1 MLYGTKVF
9 SSPSLGNIRF
19 SYTDTNFYKKKTNKV
34 PKNKPDTHL
43 DYKELFKYYYKNKVE
58 DKNIKDSH
66 HEINKYYLE
75 CQKNVKN
82 YFLNDNNKFGLRFE
96 GNKKL
101 ENYSLN
107 KFNNIFN
114 KACSAREKILQN
126 QMLNYY
132 YPKDNNDKLMGEK
145 MKLTPIPSKR
155 FDFMKNENE
164 KNEYLKAKRSAVCMR
179 RLEYTHGLKKNNS
192 QEFGRTNNKNINNS
206 IDFWSILKG
215 AVLII
220 EDWWLKILNK
230 RDKYFENDND
240 EYYFINNLTEK
251 DSTNSIE
258 KNILDNLNNYNDNNQ
273 YIIDDWLSKQTR
285 RMIKKNEQNNNFI
298 NDNNIYSIGNNKKL
312 VNLKS
317 KHNYKNRANNNI
329 IVLNSKNNS
338 ANLFKSN
345 RRYKN
350 NDKIKDINNKKNHKN
365 RQQNPIKI
373 IQKSNA
379 SQLEYKTNVQ
389 TIISPSNY
397 LQNYFKDYCLHN
409 NGKNNNNTC
418 SHRDLKSFEFIQ
430 NKYHKNKYLSP
441 SISNNDINIDFNID
455 ADADGDADTN
465 VNMINQDGL
474 DNNVKKDEIIIQE
487 INNIEEKKDPA
498 RNILRSHKSKSQNHL
513 NNNKRNEKNKNKV
526 KKDLSSE
533 IEPIREDD
541 MINILHNDNL
551 YTYDNKT
558 KKYIIKYNIIKNE
571 HHDNNNQISERSS
584 MDGSIDEII
593 TKRLKDIHNNNEKY
607 AQRILKAYNQV
618 KFYKSYSV
626 EKGKF
631 FNNNQM
637 NTFKSANFFKNH

>member
-1 MLYGTKVF
+1 MFHSTKVF

-19 SYTDTNFYKKKTNKV
+19 SYTDTNFYKKKTNEA
-34 PKNKPDTHL
+34 PKNKSDVHL

-58 DKNIKDSH
+58 DKNLKDSH

-96 GNKKL
+96 GNKEL

-114 KACSAREKILQN
+114 KACSTREKILQN

-132 YPKDNNDKLMGEK
+132 YPKDNSDKLMGEK

-155 FDFMKNENE
+155 YDFMKNENE

-179 RLEYTHGLKKNNS
+179 RLEYTHGLKKNKS
-192 QEFGRTNNKNINNS
+192 QEFSRSNYKNINYS
-206 IDFWSILKG
+206 IDFLSILKG

-220 EDWWLKILNK
+220 EDWWLKIINK
-230 RDKYFENDND
+230 RKKYFENDND
-240 EYYFINNLTEK
+240 EYYLINLTEK
-251 DSTNSIE
+251 DLTNSIE
-258 KNILDNLNNYNDNNQ
+258 KNILENLNYNDNESNQ
-273 YIIDDWLSKQTR
+273 YVIDNWLSKQTR
-285 RMIKKNEQNNNFI
+285 RMIKKNEQKQNFI
-298 NDNNIYSIGNNKKL
+298 NNNNIYSIGNNKKI

-317 KHNYKNRANNNI
+317 KHNFKNRNNNNNI
-329 IVLNSKNNS
+329 IVLNPKNNS
-338 ANLFKSN
+338 TNLFKSN

-350 NDKIKDINNKKNHKN
+350 NDRINDINNKKNHKN
-365 RQQNPIKI
+365 NQQNPIKI

-379 SQLEYKTNVQ
+379 SQLEYKNNVQ

-397 LQNYFKDYCLHN
+397 LQNYFKDYCLNN
-409 NGKNNNNTC
+409 NGQNNNNTC
-418 SHRDLKSFEFIQ
+418 SQRDLKSFEFIQ

-441 SISNNDINIDFNID
+441 SISNNDVNIDV
-455 ADADGDADTN
+455 DTN
-465 VNMINQDGL
+465 VDMINQDKL
-474 DNNVKKDEIIIQE
+474 DNNVKKDEIIIHE
-487 INNIEEKKDPA
+487 INNKEEKKETEH
-498 RNILRSHKSKSQNHL
+498 NILRSHKSRSQNHL
-513 NNNKRNEKNKNKV
+513 NNNKRNEKNKTKV

-533 IEPIREDD
+533 IEPIGEDD
-541 MINILHNDNL
+541 MINIIQDGNL

-558 KKYIIKYNIIKNE
+558 KKYKIKYNIIKNE
-571 HHDNNNQISERSS
+571 HQDNNNNQISERSS

-607 AQRILKAYNQV
+607 AQRIIKAYNQV
-618 KFYKSYSV
+618 KFFKSYSV

-631 FNNNQM
+631 FKNNQM
-637 NTFKSANFFKNH
+637 NTFKSKNFFKNDY